1 MNWSKNKYLN
11 QLWVSEYFSIDRFNE
26 IYRAIRYSSKS
37 FTSNEKEDKYKDF
50 LHAIIVN
57 SNKLY
62 QSSNQKSIDESMV
75 KFQGRAKHLIYI
87 KNKPIKWGFKMFV
100 LCDSIKGYSLNI
112 LPHIGETKFTINYII
127 SILYSKLNL
136 MIFYI
141 WTDIIRI

>member
-1 MNWSKNKYLN
+1 
-11 QLWVSEYFSIDRFNE
+11 
-26 IYRAIRYSSKS
+26 
-37 FTSNEKEDKYKDF
+37 
-50 LHAIIVN
+50 
-57 SNKLY
+57 
-62 QSSNQKSIDESMV
+62 
-75 KFQGRAKHLIYI
+75 
-87 KNKPIKWGFKMFV
+87 MFV